1 MPRSER
7 SNQANDSPRQR
18 RARGSL
24 SGEEILAAAYELA
37 EHDGLEALS
46 MPALGRQVGAG
57 VTSIYWYFRNKDDL
71 LVALA
76 EQVTAD
82 VYLRWTGFGD
92 GPWDEEL
99 RRSFVAFRDE
109 LTRVPVY
116 LELFS
121 LRPRFVLSRPSIFP
135 MVMRRLESDLS
146 KLVGLGLTPT
156 EAAHA
161 YSSCSIYVRGFVK
174 LEQGQRGTPE
184 ELDEALHSGLV
195 DTFEHLD
202 AAAFPVLTLLGDIEP
217 MTELSDDA
225 FIRGLDLVIGGI
237 REVVEGRVE
246 SSLRHPR

>member
-1 MPRSER
+1 MPTSER
-7 SNQANDSPRQR
+7 SQAKEVTRPR

-24 SGEEILAAAYELA
+24 SREEILAAAYELV
-37 EHDGLEALS
+37 EHDGLDALS
-46 MPALGRQVGAG
+46 MPALGRAVGAG

-82 VYLRWTGFGD
+82 MYLRWTGLGD

-99 RRSFVAFRDE
+99 RRTFIAFRNE

-135 MVMRRLESDLS
+135 SVMRRLEADLS
-146 KLVGLGLTPT
+146 KLVAAGLTPT

-161 YSSCSIYVRGFVK
+161 YSCCSVYVRGFVK
-174 LEQGQRGTPE
+174 LEQGQRGAAE
-184 ELDEALHSGLV
+184 EPDEALHSGLA
-195 DTFEHLD
+195 DTVEHLD
-202 AAAFPVLTLLGDIEP
+202 AVSFPILTLLGDIELL
-217 MTELSDDA
+217 TDLSDDA
-225 FIRGLDLVIGGI
+225 FIRGLDLVIDGI
-237 REVVEGRVE
+237 RSEVEGSVAG
-246 SSLRHPR
+246 SLRRRR

>member
-7 SNQANDSPRQR
+7 SQAKEATRPR

-24 SGEEILAAAYELA
+24 SREEILAAAYELV
-37 EHDGLEALS
+37 EHDGLDALS
-46 MPALGRQVGAG
+46 MPALGRTVGAG

-82 VYLRWTGFGD
+82 MYLRWTGLGD

-99 RRSFVAFRDE
+99 RRSFISFRDE

-135 MVMRRLESDLS
+135 SVMRRLESDLS
-146 KLVGLGLTPT
+146 KLVAVGLTPT

-161 YSSCSIYVRGFVK
+161 YSCCSVYVRGFVK
-174 LEQGQRGTPE
+174 LEQGQRGAPE
-184 ELDEALHSGLV
+184 ELEALHAGLV
-195 DTFEHLD
+195 DTVEHLD
-202 AAAFPVLTLLGDIEP
+202 TAAFPVLTLLGDIEP
-217 MTELSDDA
+217 MTDLSDDA
-225 FIRGLDLVIGGI
+225 FIRGLDLVISGI
-237 REVVEGRVE
+237 QSVVDRRGVSAVR
-246 SSLRHPR
+246 RPR

>member
-1 MPRSER
+1 MPKGER
-7 SNQANDSPRQR
+7 RQAKEATRPR

-24 SGEEILAAAYELA
+24 SREEILAAAYELV
-37 EHDGLEALS
+37 EHDGLDALS
-46 MPALGRQVGAG
+46 MPALGRTVGAG

-82 VYLRWTGFGD
+82 MYLRWTGLGD

-99 RRSFVAFRDE
+99 RRSFIAFREE

-135 MVMRRLESDLS
+135 SVMRRLEADLS
-146 KLVGLGLTPT
+146 KLVAVGLTPI

-161 YSSCSIYVRGFVK
+161 YSCCSVYVRGFVK
-174 LEQGQRGTPE
+174 LEQGQTRGTRRAGRGSPFGHGG
-184 ELDEALHSGLV
+184 HS
-195 DTFEHLD
+195 
-202 AAAFPVLTLLGDIEP
+202 
-217 MTELSDDA
+217 
-225 FIRGLDLVIGGI
+225 
-237 REVVEGRVE
+237 
-246 SSLRHPR
+246 